1 MDNLNTNLINL
12 IASFKKTGQ
21 SDEVIKQSLW
31 QLGMIPEM
39 VESHLDYYNKHTAQ
53 INKDINIVK
62 ETKDMKLT
70 LEKLHTQSEKTIAAL
85 EEMKSDNSLGFSAS
99 SAQKI
104 IENALAQLQITKDDK
119 TVMEEKIKAG
129 YKIDDTLVNPVLK
142 YTVTESLYSALTQYD
157 WLQPVADFRC
167 MIAESFVADKWSYVA
182 ANFANS
188 LAGQSSNPSYAHL
201 YEGLVD
207 VLIDEENVRLALK
220 NVLLENS
227 WHNDAKA
234 LVSSIVAEEKAE
246 QGEINTSI
254 YENSNCSVRKTI
266 SPLIIDENKKVFFL
280 NGKNYIFDGQTLE
293 EATVTDRKYLNV
305 LEGLSILKYEADK
318 DRLVYY
324 GKNNMV
330 LEYNCQT
337 DEISLTGIDNV
348 NEMSIID
355 LNETLKRCG
364 IFDRETIGNCEKL
377 VKFFEAKDILVE
389 LDSPITTVQNDKM
402 AGVFVT
408 VINVQEGVYVNKV
421 NAVLGINEMTYYKTA
436 KEACDAIRDFMKYD
450 ATPIL
455 SEKLQAEG
463 IKNAVIESKRNEIKE
478 TLSFLSEKR
487 AQLIAGLQE
496 TNNNEQVKAAL
507 ELVEG
512 EIRKFEKELQETYVE

>member
-1 MDNLNTNLINL
+1 MDNMNTNLINL

-62 ETKDMKLT
+62 ENKDMKLT

-99 SAQKI
+99 SAQKV
-104 IENALAQLQITKDDK
+104 IEGALTQLQMTKDDQ
-119 TVMEEKIKAG
+119 TVMDEKIKAG

-142 YTVTESLYSALTQYD
+142 YTVTESLYKMLAQFD
-157 WLQPVADFRC
+157 WLKPVNDFRTV
-167 MIAESFVADKWSYVA
+167 IAESFVADKWSYVA
-182 ANFANS
+182 AKFANS
-188 LAGQSSNPSYAHL
+188 IAGQTSNPSYAGL

-207 VLIDEENVRLALK
+207 TLIGEENVRLALK
-220 NVLLENS
+220 NVLLDNS
-227 WHNDAKA
+227 WNTDAKSL
-234 LVSSIVAEEKAE
+234 LVSIVNEEKAE
-246 QGEINTSI
+246 QGEINTSVF
-254 YENSNCSVRKTI
+254 ENSSCSVRKTF
-266 SPLIIDENKKVFFL
+266 SPLIVDENKNVFHL

-293 EATVTDRKYLNV
+293 EATVTDGKYLNA

-337 DEISLTGIDNV
+337 DEISLTGVDNI

-355 LNETLKRCG
+355 INETLKRCG

-389 LDSPITTVQNDKM
+389 LDTPVTTIQSDKWP
-402 AGVFVT
+402 GVFVT
-408 VINVQEGVYVNKV
+408 VVNVQEGVYVNKV
-421 NAVLGINEMTYYKTA
+421 NIALHINEMTYYKTA
-436 KEACDAIRDFMKYD
+436 MEACNAIRDFMKYD
-450 ATPIL
+450 ASAIL
-455 SEKLQAEG
+455 AEKLQAEG
-463 IKNAVIESKRNEIKE
+463 VKNAVIEGKRNDIRE
-478 TLSFLSEKR
+478 TLAFLSEKR
-487 AQLIAGLQE
+487 AQLVAGLQE
-496 TNNNEQVKAAL
+496 TDNNEQVQAAL

-512 EIRKFEKELQETYVE
+512 EIRKFEKELQETYEE